1 MVIQLGRLLPAAS
14 SDLPE
19 SIKTGRLP
27 GSRSSRRSLIW
38 SCTGWGLQCHPGH
51 PGCGELLPRH
61 FTLTPRSGAVYFLLH
76 FPWGRPRSS
85 LATTLPCG
93 ARTFLRTT
101 PRRGRRPFC
110 LLRQVSIVAYFL
122 WPVKAGLCWSSAF
135 HGPWSLH
142 RSFKG
147 PVTCPMSRSLLMP
160 KRVSEKS

>member
-19 SIKTGRLP
+19 SIKAGRLP

-61 FTLTPRSGAVYFLLH
+61 FTLTPRERGAVYFLLH
-76 FPWGRPRSS
+76 FPWGRPRSP

-93 ARTFLRTT
+93 ARTFLRTALSS
-101 PRRGRRPFC
+101 RRPFC
-110 LLRQVSIVAYFL
+110 LLRQVSIVAYFDRS
-122 WPVKAGLCWSSAF
+122 VKPRRSRKFLTAAGIHKVFLNFVS
-135 HGPWSLH
+135 
-142 RSFKG
+142 
-147 PVTCPMSRSLLMP
+147 PMIFRLFDSKNFIM
-160 KRVSEKS
+160 